1 MNKRFNIRIHV
12 DELIEEARQY
22 ILQRPQ
28 NKKEVFRA
36 LSSLN
41 LMNAIIKQ
49 KEYKSVLSC
58 SFIKP
63 QVSRSVEF
71 CISYSQEKYTDE
83 LFYDPQQHCM
93 YIRCYGIQFSF
104 QNIILTK
111 TMQKIAHSALNIPIK
126 WEGVRLQLIAV
137 DLFVMAKQL
146 ALGYIEE
153 GNIKDMFED
162 YNKLNQII

>member
-1 MNKRFNIRIHV
+1 M

-28 NKKEVFRA
+28 SKKEVFRA

-41 LMNAIIKQ
+41 LMNAAIKQ
-49 KEYKSVLSC
+49 KEYKSVLSY

-63 QVSRSVEF
+63 QVSRLVEF
-71 CISYSQEKYTDE
+71 CISHGQEKYTDE
-83 LFYDPQQHCM
+83 LFYDSQQHCM

-104 QNIILTK
+104 HNIILTK
-111 TMQKIAHSALNIPIK
+111 TIQEFAHSALNIPIK
-126 WEGVRLQLIAV
+126 WDGVRLQLIAV

-162 YNKLNQII
+162 LKNKLNQII